1 MQNRKETLLPTL
13 RPGDIAVMDNMR
25 SHRVKAVREILEAK
39 GMKIRYL
46 PPCSPDLNP
55 VKKIWSKMNVILR
68 CWEIRC
74 LDLLPDAIQKALS
87 CVSPRDC
94 SHWYAASD
102 YC

>member
-55 VKKIWSKMNVILR
+55 VKKIWSKMNAILR
-68 CWEIRC
+68 CWKI
-74 LDLLPDAIQKALS
+74 LS
-87 CVSPRDC
+87 LYYFLIKSFKLGKGYGKINLGDENGRQI
-94 SHWYAASD
+94 SI
-102 YC
+102 